1 MQYLQL
7 NSESGQG
14 HGVTLPPPDACGRTA
29 KRDSALKRKPVLRL
43 SGLLRQNWSLKEGLF
58 FSRSVGLLLGCLLC
72 LGSCTSVYRGLQHSS
87 GDVSCIRQFQP
98 QFSNT
103 LYSTQVDVLKHH
115 LSGLLFFK
123 KMPDSS
129 LRVVFANEMGF
140 KFFDFEFTKDSG
152 FVKHYML
159 PKMDKKVIVKTLRN
173 DFELVLLR
181 ASLEKAT
188 MLQDSGYHYIAVPT
202 AKGNNYYITDT
213 ACTRLERIEKSSKR
227 KPVVKV
233 WMRHYEQGVPDTILI
248 QHQNFKFN
256 ISLQQVK
263 K

>member
-7 NSESGQG
+7 NNESSS
-14 HGVTLPPPDACGRTA
+14 GRRIRA
-29 KRDSALKRKPVLRL
+29 VKGWPVLRQK
-43 SGLLRQNWSLKEGLF
+43 GTLKEGLS
-58 FSRSVGLLLGCLLC
+58 FSWSTGFLLVCVLLFS
-72 LGSCTSVYRGLQHSS
+72 SCTSVYRGLQRSN
-87 GDVSCIRQFQP
+87 GDVNCIRQFQP
-98 QFSNT
+98 QFTNT

-181 ASLEKAT
+181 AGLEKAT
-188 MLQDSGYHYIAVPT
+188 VLQDSGYHYIAVPT

-256 ISLQQVK
+256 ISLQRVQK
-263 K
+263 

>member
-14 HGVTLPPPDACGRTA
+14 RGATLPPPDVCGRTA
-29 KRDSALKRKPVLRL
+29 KRGCALKRKLVLRL
-43 SGLLRQNWSLKEGLF
+43 SGLLRQNRSLKVGL
-58 FSRSVGLLLGCLLC
+58 VAGLLLGSLLF

-256 ISLQQVK
+256 ISLQRVQK
-263 K
+263 